1 MDATRY
7 VDWPNNLTRSELV
20 GLLRSFATEALD
32 IEHILGQALGMP
44 IDHDGEHGPAGMPMV
59 GEHTA
64 LTLAMA
70 AAKRLGEIDAE
81 LDQCNAKERAAGLT
95 LNHRQET

>member
-1 MDATRY
+1 MTTRY

-20 GLLRSFATEALD
+20 ALLRSFATEARD

-44 IDHDGEHGPAGMPMV
+44 IDHDGEHGPAGMPDI
-59 GEHTA
+59 GAHTA

-70 AAKRLGEIDAE
+70 AANRLGE
-81 LDQCNAKERAAGLT
+81 LDEKTHLKGPSA
-95 LNHRQET
+95 

>member
-1 MDATRY
+1 MTTRY

-20 GLLRSFATEALD
+20 AQLRSYATEALD

-44 IDHDGEHGPAGMPMV
+44 IDHDGEHGPAGMPDI
-59 GEHTA
+59 GENTA

-70 AAKRLGEIDAE
+70 AAKRLEEIDPGIDSTE
-81 LDQCNAKERAAGLT
+81 SQ
-95 LNHRQET
+95 